1 MFERVAVRGC
11 DAACTAKG
19 VDSVDKQASDNGL
32 GALTAGEKRLI
43 ALESLQWCAVNAV
56 YFLGLIGAATYEL
69 GGNAFLVAAITLVRN
84 LCNSLANA
92 ASGPV
97 IDRIGP
103 RKTALAT
110 LYAMLAM
117 SIFMGIVPPSVP
129 TLMFAAVMMGLGGG
143 SINTCTRTYPVYLT
157 RGKAGLARLNGLMVF
172 YSNIAYA
179 AGPIAGGVLA
189 GFFPTRVVFL
199 FMAVC
204 LVGAIRVTWDCRETV
219 TPEREG
225 SGKQKDDKL
234 GMVSGVIEGARVTMR
249 THDLRLIF
257 VSGFLGFFAFGAF
270 DSLESLFYRDV
281 LAVDV
286 VWMGILSAVSGF
298 GMAIGSYIFT
308 KIPAR
313 KIDIPLLLATLV
325 FVGIGSMIYVGTN
338 ILVVAIAGQ
347 FINGLAWGFMEP
359 TQAILVQERT
369 PMTHLG
375 RVMGFVRLGLNSA
388 GVIPLAVAPF
398 LAEAF
403 GVQRVLFGASCIIA
417 LVGGFSSIMRSGRL
431 RVRRTQVK
439 E

>member
-1 MFERVAVRGC
+1 MS
-11 DAACTAKG
+11 TAR
-19 VDSVDKQASDNGL
+19 
-32 GALTAGEKRLI
+32 ALTSQLGPLATGEKRLI

-69 GGNAFLVAAITLVRN
+69 GGDAFLVAAITLVRN

-92 ASGPV
+92 AAGPV
-97 IDRIGP
+97 IDRVGP
-103 RKTALAT
+103 RKTALIT
-110 LYAMLAM
+110 LVAMLVM
-117 SIFMGIVPPSVP
+117 SVFMGIVPPSVP

-143 SINTCTRTYPVYLT
+143 SINTCTRTYPVYLAQG
-157 RGKAGLARLNGLMVF
+157 RARLARLNGLMVF

-204 LVGAIRVTWDCRETV
+204 LVGALVVTWGCRETV
-219 TPEREG
+219 TPPREEN
-225 SGKQKDDKL
+225 SKLKDDKL
-234 GMVSGVIEGARVTMR
+234 GVVSGVIEGARITMR

-281 LAVDV
+281 LVVDV
-286 VWMGILSAVSGF
+286 VWMGVLSAVSGV

-308 KIPAR
+308 KIPER
-313 KIDIPLLLATLV
+313 KIDVPLLLATLA
-325 FVGIGSMIYVGTN
+325 FVGSGSMIYVGTN
-338 ILVVAIAGQ
+338 ILAVAIVGQ

-388 GVIPLAVAPF
+388 GVIPLAIAPF
-398 LAEAF
+398 LAATF
-403 GVQRVLFGASCIIA
+403 GVQGVLFGASCIIA
-417 LVGGFSSIMRSGRL
+417 AVGISTYA
-431 RVRRTQVK
+431 VRRVSEHRAEGERVAQ
-439 E
+439 

>member
-1 MFERVAVRGC
+1 MS
-11 DAACTAKG
+11 TAR
-19 VDSVDKQASDNGL
+19 
-32 GALTAGEKRLI
+32 ALTNQLGPLATGEKRLI

-69 GGNAFLVAAITLVRN
+69 GGDAFLVAAITLVRN

-92 ASGPV
+92 AAGPV
-97 IDRIGP
+97 IDRVGP
-103 RKTALAT
+103 RKTALIT
-110 LYAMLAM
+110 LVAMLVM
-117 SIFMGIVPPSVP
+117 SVFMGIVPPSVP

-143 SINTCTRTYPVYLT
+143 SINTCTRTYPVYLAQG
-157 RGKAGLARLNGLMVF
+157 RARLARLNGLMVF

-189 GFFPTRVVFL
+189 GLFPTRVVFL

-204 LVGAIRVTWDCRETV
+204 LVGALVVTWGCRETV
-219 TPEREG
+219 TPPREEN
-225 SGKQKDDKL
+225 SKLKDDKL
-234 GMVSGVIEGARVTMR
+234 GVVSGVIEGARITMR

-281 LAVDV
+281 LVVDV
-286 VWMGILSAVSGF
+286 VWMGVLSAVSGV

-308 KIPAR
+308 KIPER
-313 KIDIPLLLATLV
+313 KIDVPLLLATLA

-338 ILVVAIAGQ
+338 ILAVAIVGQ

-388 GVIPLAVAPF
+388 GVIPLAIAPF
-398 LAEAF
+398 LAATF
-403 GVQRVLFGASCIIA
+403 GVQGVLFGASCIIA
-417 LVGGFSSIMRSGRL
+417 AVGISTYAVQRMSEH
-431 RVRRTQVK
+431 RVEEERVAQ
-439 E
+439 

>member
-1 MFERVAVRGC
+1 MS
-11 DAACTAKG
+11 TAR
-19 VDSVDKQASDNGL
+19 
-32 GALTAGEKRLI
+32 ALTNQLGPLATGEKRLI

-69 GGNAFLVAAITLVRN
+69 GGDAFLVAAITLVRN

-92 ASGPV
+92 AAGPV
-97 IDRIGP
+97 IDRVGP
-103 RKTALAT
+103 RKTALVT
-110 LYAMLAM
+110 LVAMLVM

-143 SINTCTRTYPVYLT
+143 SINTCTRTYPVYLAQG
-157 RGKAGLARLNGLMVF
+157 RARLARLNGLMVF

-189 GFFPTRVVFL
+189 GLFPTRVVFL

-204 LVGAIRVTWDCRETV
+204 LVGAIAVTWGCRETV
-219 TPEREG
+219 TPPREENEE
-225 SGKQKDDKL
+225 QDQNDKL
-234 GMVSGVIEGARVTMR
+234 SVIAGVIEGARITMR

-281 LAVDV
+281 LVVDV
-286 VWMGILSAVSGF
+286 VWMGVLSAVSGV

-308 KIPAR
+308 KIPER
-313 KIDIPLLLATLV
+313 KIDVPLLLATLA

-338 ILVVAIAGQ
+338 ILAVAIVGQ

-388 GVIPLAVAPF
+388 GVIPLAIAPF
-398 LAEAF
+398 LAATF
-403 GVQRVLFGASCIIA
+403 GVQGVLFGASCIIA
-417 LVGGFSSIMRSGRL
+417 AVGISTYA
-431 RVRRTQVK
+431 VRRMSEHRAEEERVAQ
-439 E
+439 

>member
-1 MFERVAVRGC
+1 MS
-11 DAACTAKG
+11 TAR
-19 VDSVDKQASDNGL
+19 
-32 GALTAGEKRLI
+32 ALTNQLGPLATGEKRLI

-69 GGNAFLVAAITLVRN
+69 GGDAFLVAAITLVRN

-92 ASGPV
+92 AAGPV
-97 IDRIGP
+97 IDRVGP
-103 RKTALAT
+103 RKTALIT
-110 LYAMLAM
+110 LVAMLVM
-117 SIFMGIVPPSVP
+117 SVFMGIVPPSVP

-143 SINTCTRTYPVYLT
+143 SINTCTRTYPVYLAQG
-157 RGKAGLARLNGLMVF
+157 RARLARLNGLMVF

-189 GFFPTRVVFL
+189 GLFPTRVVFL

-204 LVGAIRVTWDCRETV
+204 LVGAIAVTWGCRETV
-219 TPEREG
+219 TPPREE
-225 SGKQKDDKL
+225 KEEQDQNDKL
-234 GMVSGVIEGARVTMR
+234 SVIAGVIEGARITMR

-281 LAVDV
+281 LVVDV
-286 VWMGILSAVSGF
+286 VWMGVLSAVSGV

-308 KIPAR
+308 KIPER
-313 KIDIPLLLATLV
+313 KIDVPFLLATLA

-338 ILVVAIAGQ
+338 ILAVAIVGQ

-388 GVIPLAVAPF
+388 GVIPLAIAPF
-398 LAEAF
+398 LAATF
-403 GVQRVLFGASCIIA
+403 GVQGVLFGASCIIA
-417 LVGGFSSIMRSGRL
+417 AVGVSTYA
-431 RVRRTQVK
+431 VRRMSDRRAEGERVAQ
-439 E
+439 

>member
-1 MFERVAVRGC
+1 MS
-11 DAACTAKG
+11 TAR
-19 VDSVDKQASDNGL
+19 
-32 GALTAGEKRLI
+32 ALTSQLGPLATGEKRLI

-69 GGNAFLVAAITLVRN
+69 GGDAFLVAAITLVRN

-92 ASGPV
+92 AAGPV
-97 IDRIGP
+97 IDRVGP
-103 RKTALAT
+103 RKTALIT
-110 LYAMLAM
+110 LVAMLVM
-117 SIFMGIVPPSVP
+117 SVFMGIVPPSVP

-143 SINTCTRTYPVYLT
+143 SINTCTRTYPVYLAQG
-157 RGKAGLARLNGLMVF
+157 RARLARLNGLMVF

-204 LVGAIRVTWDCRETV
+204 LVGALVVTWGCRETV
-219 TPEREG
+219 TPPREEN
-225 SGKQKDDKL
+225 SKLKDDKL
-234 GMVSGVIEGARVTMR
+234 GVVSGVIEGARITMR

-281 LAVDV
+281 LVVDV
-286 VWMGILSAVSGF
+286 VWMGVLSAVSGV

-308 KIPAR
+308 KIPER
-313 KIDIPLLLATLV
+313 KIDVPLLLATLA

-338 ILVVAIAGQ
+338 ILAVAIVGQ

-388 GVIPLAVAPF
+388 GVIPLAIAPF
-398 LAEAF
+398 LAATF
-403 GVQRVLFGASCIIA
+403 GVQGVLFGASCIIA
-417 LVGGFSSIMRSGRL
+417 AVGISTYA
-431 RVRRTQVK
+431 VRRVSEHRAEGERVAQ
-439 E
+439 

>member
-1 MFERVAVRGC
+1 
-11 DAACTAKG
+11 
-19 VDSVDKQASDNGL
+19 
-32 GALTAGEKRLI
+32 
-43 ALESLQWCAVNAV
+43 
-56 YFLGLIGAATYEL
+56 
-69 GGNAFLVAAITLVRN
+69 
-84 LCNSLANA
+84 
-92 ASGPV
+92 
-97 IDRIGP
+97 
-103 RKTALAT
+103 
-110 LYAMLAM
+110 
-117 SIFMGIVPPSVP
+117 
-129 TLMFAAVMMGLGGG
+129 MFAAVMMGLGGG

-199 FMAVC
+199 FMAAC

-286 VWMGILSAVSGF
+286 VWMGILSAISGF

-313 KIDIPLLLATLV
+313 KIDIPLLLATLM

-338 ILVVAIAGQ
+338 ILVVAIAGSSST
-347 FINGLAWGFMEP
+347 GL
-359 TQAILVQERT
+359 
-369 PMTHLG
+369 LG
-375 RVMGFVRLGLNSA
+375 DLWSLPRRFSCKSA
-388 GVIPLAVAPF
+388 RP
-398 LAEAF
+398 
-403 GVQRVLFGASCIIA
+403 
-417 LVGGFSSIMRSGRL
+417 
-431 RVRRTQVK
+431 
-439 E
+439 

>member
-1 MFERVAVRGC
+1 MMS
-11 DAACTAKG
+11 TAR
-19 VDSVDKQASDNGL
+19 
-32 GALTAGEKRLI
+32 ALTNQLGPLATGEKRLI

-69 GGNAFLVAAITLVRN
+69 GGDAFLVAAITLVRN

-92 ASGPV
+92 AAGPV
-97 IDRIGP
+97 IDRVGP
-103 RKTALAT
+103 RKTALVT
-110 LYAMLAM
+110 LVAMLVM

-143 SINTCTRTYPVYLT
+143 SINTCTRTYPVYLAQG
-157 RGKAGLARLNGLMVF
+157 RARLARLNGLMVF

-189 GFFPTRVVFL
+189 GLFPTRVVFL

-204 LVGAIRVTWDCRETV
+204 LVGALVVTWGCRETV
-219 TPEREG
+219 TPPREEN
-225 SGKQKDDKL
+225 SKLKDDKL
-234 GMVSGVIEGARVTMR
+234 GVVSGVVEGARITMR

-281 LAVDV
+281 LVVDV
-286 VWMGILSAVSGF
+286 VWMGVLSAVSGV

-308 KIPAR
+308 KIPER
-313 KIDIPLLLATLV
+313 KIDVPLLLATLA

-338 ILVVAIAGQ
+338 ILAVAIVGQ

-388 GVIPLAVAPF
+388 GVIPLAIAPF
-398 LAEAF
+398 LAATF
-403 GVQRVLFGASCIIA
+403 GVQGVLFGASCIIA
-417 LVGGFSSIMRSGRL
+417 AVGISTYA
-431 RVRRTQVK
+431 VRRMSEHRVEEERVAQ
-439 E
+439 

>member
-1 MFERVAVRGC
+1 MMS
-11 DAACTAKG
+11 TAR
-19 VDSVDKQASDNGL
+19 
-32 GALTAGEKRLI
+32 ALTNQLGPLATGEKRLI

-69 GGNAFLVAAITLVRN
+69 GGDAFLVAAITLVRN

-92 ASGPV
+92 AAGPV
-97 IDRIGP
+97 IDRVGP
-103 RKTALAT
+103 RKTALVT
-110 LYAMLAM
+110 LVAMLVM

-143 SINTCTRTYPVYLT
+143 SINTCTRTYPVYLAQG
-157 RGKAGLARLNGLMVF
+157 RARLARLNGLMVF

-189 GFFPTRVVFL
+189 GLFPTRVVFL

-204 LVGAIRVTWDCRETV
+204 LVGALVVTWGCRETV
-219 TPEREG
+219 TPPREEN
-225 SGKQKDDKL
+225 SKLKDDKL
-234 GMVSGVIEGARVTMR
+234 GVVSGVVEGARITMR

-281 LAVDV
+281 LVVDV
-286 VWMGILSAVSGF
+286 VWMGVLSAVSGV

-308 KIPAR
+308 KIPER
-313 KIDIPLLLATLV
+313 KIDVPLLLATLA

-338 ILVVAIAGQ
+338 ILAVAILGQ

-388 GVIPLAVAPF
+388 GVIPLAIAPF
-398 LAEAF
+398 LAATF
-403 GVQRVLFGASCIIA
+403 GVQGVLFGASCIIA
-417 LVGGFSSIMRSGRL
+417 AVGISTYA
-431 RVRRTQVK
+431 VRRMSEHRAEEEWVAQ
-439 E
+439 

>member
-1 MFERVAVRGC
+1 MS
-11 DAACTAKG
+11 TAR
-19 VDSVDKQASDNGL
+19 
-32 GALTAGEKRLI
+32 ALTNQLGPLATGEKRLI

-69 GGNAFLVAAITLVRN
+69 GGDAFLVAAITLVRN

-92 ASGPV
+92 AAGPV
-97 IDRIGP
+97 IDRVGP
-103 RKTALAT
+103 RKTALIT
-110 LYAMLAM
+110 LVAMLVM
-117 SIFMGIVPPSVP
+117 SVFMGIVPPSVP

-143 SINTCTRTYPVYLT
+143 SINTCTRTYPVYLAQG
-157 RGKAGLARLNGLMVF
+157 RARLARLNGLMVF

-189 GFFPTRVVFL
+189 GLFPTRVVFL

-204 LVGAIRVTWDCRETV
+204 LVGAIAVTWGCRETV
-219 TPEREG
+219 TPPREE
-225 SGKQKDDKL
+225 KEEQDQNDKL
-234 GMVSGVIEGARVTMR
+234 SVIAGVIEGARITMR

-281 LAVDV
+281 LVVDV
-286 VWMGILSAVSGF
+286 VWMGVLSAVSGV

-308 KIPAR
+308 KIPER
-313 KIDIPLLLATLV
+313 KIDVPLLLATLA

-338 ILVVAIAGQ
+338 ILAVAIVGQ

-388 GVIPLAVAPF
+388 GVIPLAIAPF
-398 LAEAF
+398 LAATF
-403 GVQRVLFGASCIIA
+403 GVQGVLFGASCIIA
-417 LVGGFSSIMRSGRL
+417 AVGISTYA
-431 RVRRTQVK
+431 VRRMS
-439 E
+439 EHRA

>member
-1 MFERVAVRGC
+1 MS
-11 DAACTAKG
+11 TAR
-19 VDSVDKQASDNGL
+19 
-32 GALTAGEKRLI
+32 ALTNQLGPLATGEKRLI

-69 GGNAFLVAAITLVRN
+69 GGDAFLVAAITLVRN

-92 ASGPV
+92 AAGPV
-97 IDRIGP
+97 IDRVGP
-103 RKTALAT
+103 RKTALVT
-110 LYAMLAM
+110 LVAMLVM
-117 SIFMGIVPPSVP
+117 SVFMGIVPPSVP

-143 SINTCTRTYPVYLT
+143 SINTCTRTYPVYLAQG
-157 RGKAGLARLNGLMVF
+157 RARLARLNGLMVF

-189 GFFPTRVVFL
+189 GLFPTRVVFL

-204 LVGAIRVTWDCRETV
+204 LVGALVVTWGCRETV
-219 TPEREG
+219 TPPREEN
-225 SGKQKDDKL
+225 SKLKDDKL
-234 GMVSGVIEGARVTMR
+234 GVVSGVIEGARITMR

-281 LAVDV
+281 LVVDV
-286 VWMGILSAVSGF
+286 VWMGVLSAVSGV

-308 KIPAR
+308 KIPER
-313 KIDIPLLLATLV
+313 KIDVPLLLATLA

-338 ILVVAIAGQ
+338 ILAVAIVGQ

-388 GVIPLAVAPF
+388 GVIPLAIAPF
-398 LAEAF
+398 LAATF
-403 GVQRVLFGASCIIA
+403 GVQGVLFGASCIIA
-417 LVGGFSSIMRSGRL
+417 AVGVSTYV
-431 RVRRTQVK
+431 VRRMSEHRAEEERVAQ
-439 E
+439 

>member
-1 MFERVAVRGC
+1 MS
-11 DAACTAKG
+11 TAR
-19 VDSVDKQASDNGL
+19 
-32 GALTAGEKRLI
+32 ALTNQLGPLATGEKRLI

-69 GGNAFLVAAITLVRN
+69 GGDAFLVAAITLVRN

-92 ASGPV
+92 AAGPV
-97 IDRIGP
+97 IDRVGP
-103 RKTALAT
+103 RKTALIT
-110 LYAMLAM
+110 LVAMLVM
-117 SIFMGIVPPSVP
+117 SVFMGIVPPSVP

-143 SINTCTRTYPVYLT
+143 SINTCTRTYPVYLAQG
-157 RGKAGLARLNGLMVF
+157 RARLARLNGLMVF

-189 GFFPTRVVFL
+189 GLFPTRVVFL

-204 LVGAIRVTWDCRETV
+204 LVGALVVTWGCRETV
-219 TPEREG
+219 TPPREEN
-225 SGKQKDDKL
+225 GKLKDDKL
-234 GMVSGVIEGARVTMR
+234 GVVSGVIEGARITMR

-281 LAVDV
+281 LVVDV
-286 VWMGILSAVSGF
+286 VWMGVLSAVSGV

-308 KIPAR
+308 KIPER
-313 KIDIPLLLATLV
+313 KIDVPLLLATLA

-338 ILVVAIAGQ
+338 ILAVAIVGQ

-388 GVIPLAVAPF
+388 GVIPLAIAPF
-398 LAEAF
+398 LAATF
-403 GVQRVLFGASCIIA
+403 GVQGVLFGASCIIA
-417 LVGGFSSIMRSGRL
+417 AVGISTYA
-431 RVRRTQVK
+431 VRRMSEHRAEEERVAQ
-439 E
+439 

>member
-1 MFERVAVRGC
+1 MS
-11 DAACTAKG
+11 TAR
-19 VDSVDKQASDNGL
+19 
-32 GALTAGEKRLI
+32 ALTNQLGPLATGEKRLI

-69 GGNAFLVAAITLVRN
+69 GGDAFLVAAITLVRN

-92 ASGPV
+92 AAGPV
-97 IDRIGP
+97 IDRVGP
-103 RKTALAT
+103 RKTALIT
-110 LYAMLAM
+110 LVAMLVM
-117 SIFMGIVPPSVP
+117 SVFMGIVPPSVP

-143 SINTCTRTYPVYLT
+143 SINTCTRTYPVYLAQG
-157 RGKAGLARLNGLMVF
+157 RARLARLNGLMVF

-189 GFFPTRVVFL
+189 GLFPTRVVFL

-204 LVGAIRVTWDCRETV
+204 LVGAIAVTWGCRETV
-219 TPEREG
+219 TPPREEN
-225 SGKQKDDKL
+225 SKLKDDKL
-234 GMVSGVIEGARVTMR
+234 GVVSGVIEGARITMR

-281 LAVDV
+281 LVVDV
-286 VWMGILSAVSGF
+286 VWMGVLSAVSGV

-308 KIPAR
+308 KIPER
-313 KIDIPLLLATLV
+313 KIDVPLLLATLA

-338 ILVVAIAGQ
+338 ILAVAIVGQ

-388 GVIPLAVAPF
+388 GVIPLAIAPF
-398 LAEAF
+398 LAATF
-403 GVQRVLFGASCIIA
+403 GVQGVLFGASCIIA
-417 LVGGFSSIMRSGRL
+417 AVGISTYA
-431 RVRRTQVK
+431 VRRMSEHRAEEERVAQ
-439 E
+439 

>member
-1 MFERVAVRGC
+1 MMS
-11 DAACTAKG
+11 TAR
-19 VDSVDKQASDNGL
+19 
-32 GALTAGEKRLI
+32 ALTNQLGPLATGEKRLI

-69 GGNAFLVAAITLVRN
+69 GGDAFLVAAITLVRN

-92 ASGPV
+92 AAGPV
-97 IDRIGP
+97 IDRVGP
-103 RKTALAT
+103 RKTALIT
-110 LYAMLAM
+110 LVAMLVM
-117 SIFMGIVPPSVP
+117 SVFMGIVPPSVP

-143 SINTCTRTYPVYLT
+143 SINTCTRTYPVYVAQG
-157 RGKAGLARLNGLMVF
+157 RARLARLNGLMVF

-204 LVGAIRVTWDCRETV
+204 LVGALVVTWGCRETV
-219 TPEREG
+219 TPPREEN
-225 SGKQKDDKL
+225 SKLKDDKL
-234 GMVSGVIEGARVTMR
+234 GVVSGVIEGARITMR

-281 LAVDV
+281 LVVDV
-286 VWMGILSAVSGF
+286 VWMGVLSAVSGV

-308 KIPAR
+308 KIPER
-313 KIDIPLLLATLV
+313 KIDVPLLLATLA

-338 ILVVAIAGQ
+338 ILAVAIVGQ

-388 GVIPLAVAPF
+388 GVIPLAIAPF
-398 LAEAF
+398 LAATF
-403 GVQRVLFGASCIIA
+403 GVQGVLFGASCIIA
-417 LVGGFSSIMRSGRL
+417 AVGISTYA
-431 RVRRTQVK
+431 VRRMSEHRAEEERVAQ
-439 E
+439 

>member
-1 MFERVAVRGC
+1 MLRFLERVFTMS
-11 DAACTAKG
+11 TAR
-19 VDSVDKQASDNGL
+19 
-32 GALTAGEKRLI
+32 ALTNQLGPLATGEKRLI

-69 GGNAFLVAAITLVRN
+69 GGDAFLVAAITLVRN

-92 ASGPV
+92 AAGPV
-97 IDRIGP
+97 IDRVGP
-103 RKTALAT
+103 RKTALIT
-110 LYAMLAM
+110 LVAMLVM
-117 SIFMGIVPPSVP
+117 SVFMGIVPPSVP

-143 SINTCTRTYPVYLT
+143 SINTCTRTYPVYLAQG
-157 RGKAGLARLNGLMVF
+157 RARLARLNGLMVF

-189 GFFPTRVVFL
+189 GLFPTRVVFL

-204 LVGAIRVTWDCRETV
+204 LVGALVVTWGCRETV
-219 TPEREG
+219 TPPREEN
-225 SGKQKDDKL
+225 SKLKDDKL
-234 GMVSGVIEGARVTMR
+234 GVVSGVIEGARITMR

-281 LAVDV
+281 LVVDV
-286 VWMGILSAVSGF
+286 VWMGVLSAVSGV

-308 KIPAR
+308 KIPER
-313 KIDIPLLLATLV
+313 KIDVPLLLATLA

-338 ILVVAIAGQ
+338 ILAVAIVGQ

-388 GVIPLAVAPF
+388 GVIPLAIAPF
-398 LAEAF
+398 LAATF
-403 GVQRVLFGASCIIA
+403 GVQGVLFGASCIIA
-417 LVGGFSSIMRSGRL
+417 AVGISTYA
-431 RVRRTQVK
+431 VRRMSEHRAEEERVAQ
-439 E
+439 

>member
-1 MFERVAVRGC
+1 MGNV
-11 DAACTAKG
+11 AKG
-19 VDSVDKQASDNGL
+19 EQRDL
-32 GALTAGEKRLI
+32 LTQGEKRLI

-69 GGNAFLVAAITLVRN
+69 GGDAFLVAAITLVRN

-97 IDRIGP
+97 IDRVGP

-110 LYAMLAM
+110 LFAMLAM
-117 SIFMGIVPPSVP
+117 SIFMGVAPPSVP
-129 TLMFAAVMMGLGGG
+129 TLIFAAIMMGLGGG

-157 RGKAGLARLNGLMVF
+157 RGRAQLARLNGLMVF

-204 LVGAIRVTWDCRETV
+204 LVGAILVTWDCRETV
-219 TPEREG
+219 TPGREQG
-225 SGKQKDDKL
+225 DREADDRL
-234 GMVSGVIEGARVTMR
+234 GMVSGVIEGARITMR

-286 VWMGILSAVSGF
+286 VWMGILSAISGF
-298 GMAIGSYIFT
+298 GMAIGSYAFT
-308 KIPAR
+308 KIPEH
-313 KIDIPLLLATLV
+313 KIDIPLLLATLT
-325 FVGIGSMIYVGTN
+325 FVGVGSMVYVGTN
-338 ILVVAIAGQ
+338 VLAIAIVGQ

-359 TQAILVQERT
+359 TQSILVQERT
-369 PMTHLG
+369 PITHIG

-388 GVIPLAVAPF
+388 GVVPLAMAPF
-398 LAEAF
+398 LAAVF
-403 GVQRVLFGASCIIA
+403 GVQEVLFGASCIIA
-417 LVGGFSSIMRSGRL
+417 LVGASTYLMRRASM
-431 RVRRTQVK
+431 RRAAR
-439 E
+439 EEASC

>member
-1 MFERVAVRGC
+1 MS
-11 DAACTAKG
+11 TAR
-19 VDSVDKQASDNGL
+19 
-32 GALTAGEKRLI
+32 ALTNQLGPLATGEKRLI

-69 GGNAFLVAAITLVRN
+69 GGDAFLVAAITLVRN

-92 ASGPV
+92 AAGPV
-97 IDRIGP
+97 IDRVGP
-103 RKTALAT
+103 RKTALIT
-110 LYAMLAM
+110 LVAMLVM
-117 SIFMGIVPPSVP
+117 SVFMGIVPPSVP

-143 SINTCTRTYPVYLT
+143 SINTCTRTYPVYLAQG
-157 RGKAGLARLNGLMVF
+157 RARLARLNGLMVF

-189 GFFPTRVVFL
+189 GLFPTRVVFL

-204 LVGAIRVTWDCRETV
+204 LVGALVVTWGCRETV
-219 TPEREG
+219 TPPREENEE
-225 SGKQKDDKL
+225 QDQNDKL
-234 GMVSGVIEGARVTMR
+234 SVIAGVIEGARITMR

-281 LAVDV
+281 LVVDV
-286 VWMGILSAVSGF
+286 VWMGVLSAVSGV

-308 KIPAR
+308 KIPER
-313 KIDIPLLLATLV
+313 KIDVPLLLATLA

-338 ILVVAIAGQ
+338 ILAVAIVGQ

-388 GVIPLAVAPF
+388 GVIPLAIAPF
-398 LAEAF
+398 LAATF
-403 GVQRVLFGASCIIA
+403 GVQGVLFGASCIIA
-417 LVGGFSSIMRSGRL
+417 AVGISTYA
-431 RVRRTQVK
+431 VRRMSEHRAEEERVAQ
-439 E
+439 

>member
-1 MFERVAVRGC
+1 MS
-11 DAACTAKG
+11 TAR
-19 VDSVDKQASDNGL
+19 
-32 GALTAGEKRLI
+32 ALTNQLGPLATGEKRLI

-69 GGNAFLVAAITLVRN
+69 GGDAFLVAAITLVRN

-92 ASGPV
+92 AAGPV
-97 IDRIGP
+97 IDRVGP
-103 RKTALAT
+103 RKTALVT
-110 LYAMLAM
+110 LVAMLVM

-143 SINTCTRTYPVYLT
+143 SINTCTRTYPVYLAQG
-157 RGKAGLARLNGLMVF
+157 RARLARLNGLMVF

-189 GFFPTRVVFL
+189 GLFPTRVVFL

-204 LVGAIRVTWDCRETV
+204 LVGALVVTWGCRETV
-219 TPEREG
+219 TPPREEN
-225 SGKQKDDKL
+225 SKLKDDKL
-234 GMVSGVIEGARVTMR
+234 GVVSGVIEGARITMR

-281 LAVDV
+281 LVVDV
-286 VWMGILSAVSGF
+286 VWMGVLSAVSGV

-308 KIPAR
+308 KIPER
-313 KIDIPLLLATLV
+313 KIDVPLLLATLA

-338 ILVVAIAGQ
+338 ILAVAIVGQ

-388 GVIPLAVAPF
+388 GVIPLAIAPF
-398 LAEAF
+398 LAATF
-403 GVQRVLFGASCIIA
+403 GVQGVLFGASCIIA
-417 LVGGFSSIMRSGRL
+417 AVGISTYA
-431 RVRRTQVK
+431 VRRMSEHRAEEERVAQ
-439 E
+439 

>member
-1 MFERVAVRGC
+1 MS
-11 DAACTAKG
+11 TAR
-19 VDSVDKQASDNGL
+19 
-32 GALTAGEKRLI
+32 ALTNQLGPLATGEKRLI

-69 GGNAFLVAAITLVRN
+69 GGDAFLVAAITLVRN

-92 ASGPV
+92 AAGPV
-97 IDRIGP
+97 IDRVGP
-103 RKTALAT
+103 RKTALIT
-110 LYAMLAM
+110 LVAMLVM
-117 SIFMGIVPPSVP
+117 SVFMGIVPPSVP

-143 SINTCTRTYPVYLT
+143 SINTCTRTYPVYLAQG
-157 RGKAGLARLNGLMVF
+157 RARLARLNGLMVF

-189 GFFPTRVVFL
+189 GLFPTRVVFL

-204 LVGAIRVTWDCRETV
+204 LVGALVVTWGCRETV
-219 TPEREG
+219 TPPREENEE
-225 SGKQKDDKL
+225 QDQNDKL
-234 GMVSGVIEGARVTMR
+234 SVIAGVIEGARITMR

-281 LAVDV
+281 LVVDV
-286 VWMGILSAVSGF
+286 VWMGVLSAVSGV

-308 KIPAR
+308 KIPEC
-313 KIDIPLLLATLV
+313 KIDMPLLLATLA

-338 ILVVAIAGQ
+338 ILAVAIVGQ

-388 GVIPLAVAPF
+388 GVIPLAIAPF
-398 LAEAF
+398 LAATF
-403 GVQRVLFGASCIIA
+403 GVQGVLFGASCIIA
-417 LVGGFSSIMRSGRL
+417 AVGISTYA
-431 RVRRTQVK
+431 VRRMSEHRAEEERVAQ
-439 E
+439 

>member
-1 MFERVAVRGC
+1 MS
-11 DAACTAKG
+11 TAR
-19 VDSVDKQASDNGL
+19 
-32 GALTAGEKRLI
+32 ALTNQLGPLATGEKRLI

-69 GGNAFLVAAITLVRN
+69 GGDAFLVAAITLVRN

-92 ASGPV
+92 AAGPV
-97 IDRIGP
+97 IDRVGP
-103 RKTALAT
+103 RKTALIT
-110 LYAMLAM
+110 LVAMLVM
-117 SIFMGIVPPSVP
+117 SVFMGIVPPSIP

-143 SINTCTRTYPVYLT
+143 SINTCTRTYPVYLAQG
-157 RGKAGLARLNGLMVF
+157 RARLARLNGLMVF

-204 LVGAIRVTWDCRETV
+204 LVGALVVTWGCRETV
-219 TPEREG
+219 TPPREEN
-225 SGKQKDDKL
+225 SKLKDDKL
-234 GMVSGVIEGARVTMR
+234 GVVSGVIEGARITMR

-281 LAVDV
+281 LVVDV
-286 VWMGILSAVSGF
+286 VWMGVLSAVSGV

-308 KIPAR
+308 KIPER
-313 KIDIPLLLATLV
+313 KIDVPLLLATLA

-338 ILVVAIAGQ
+338 ILAVAIVGQ

-388 GVIPLAVAPF
+388 GVIPLAIAPF
-398 LAEAF
+398 LAATF
-403 GVQRVLFGASCIIA
+403 GVQGVLFGASCIIA
-417 LVGGFSSIMRSGRL
+417 AVGVSTYV
-431 RVRRTQVK
+431 VRRMSDRRAEVERVAQ
-439 E
+439 

>member
-1 MFERVAVRGC
+1 MS
-11 DAACTAKG
+11 TAR
-19 VDSVDKQASDNGL
+19 
-32 GALTAGEKRLI
+32 ALTNQLGPLATGEKRLI

-69 GGNAFLVAAITLVRN
+69 GGDAFLVAAITLVRN

-92 ASGPV
+92 AAGPV
-97 IDRIGP
+97 IDRVGP
-103 RKTALAT
+103 RKTALIT
-110 LYAMLAM
+110 LVAMLVM
-117 SIFMGIVPPSVP
+117 SVFMGIVPPSVP

-143 SINTCTRTYPVYLT
+143 SINTCTRTYPVYLAQG
-157 RGKAGLARLNGLMVF
+157 RARLARLNGLMVF

-179 AGPIAGGVLA
+179 VGPIAGGVLA
-189 GFFPTRVVFL
+189 GLFPTRVVFL

-204 LVGAIRVTWDCRETV
+204 LVGALVVTWGCRETV
-219 TPEREG
+219 TPPREEN
-225 SGKQKDDKL
+225 SKLKDDKL
-234 GMVSGVIEGARVTMR
+234 GVVSGVIEGARITMR

-281 LAVDV
+281 LVVDV
-286 VWMGILSAVSGF
+286 VWMGVLSAVSGV

-308 KIPAR
+308 KIPER
-313 KIDIPLLLATLV
+313 KIDVPLLLATLA

-338 ILVVAIAGQ
+338 ILAVAIVGQ

-388 GVIPLAVAPF
+388 GVIPLAIAPF
-398 LAEAF
+398 LAAMF
-403 GVQRVLFGASCIIA
+403 GVQGVLFGASCIIA
-417 LVGGFSSIMRSGRL
+417 AVGISTYA
-431 RVRRTQVK
+431 VRRMSEHRAEEERVAQ
-439 E
+439 

>member
-1 MFERVAVRGC
+1 MGITGK
-11 DAACTAKG
+11 DG
-19 VDSVDKQASDNGL
+19 GL
-32 GALTAGEKRLI
+32 AALTSGERRLI

-69 GGNAFLVAAITLVRN
+69 GGDAFLVAAITLARN

-92 ASGPV
+92 AAGPV
-97 IDRIGP
+97 IDRVGP
-103 RKTALAT
+103 RKTALVT
-110 LYAMLAM
+110 LVSMLAM
-117 SIFMGIVPPSVP
+117 SVFMGIVPPSVP

-143 SINTCTRTYPVYLT
+143 AINTCTRTYPVYLT
-157 RGKAGLARLNGLMVF
+157 RGRAGLARLNGLMVF

-199 FMAVC
+199 FMAAC
-204 LVGAIRVTWDCRETV
+204 LVAALYVTWGCREV
-219 TPEREG
+219 IEPERAADEPA
-225 SGKQKDDKL
+225 DDKL
-234 GMVSGVIEGARVTMR
+234 GVVSGVLEGARITMR

-281 LAVDV
+281 LVVDV

-308 KIPAR
+308 KIPPR
-313 KIDIPLLLATLV
+313 KIDIPLLLATLM
-325 FVGIGSMIYVGTN
+325 FVGVGSMIYVGTN
-338 ILVVAIAGQ
+338 VLAIAIAGQ

-388 GVIPLAVAPF
+388 GVVPLAIAPF
-398 LAEAF
+398 LAQVF
-403 GVQRVLFGASCIIA
+403 GVQEVLFGASCIIA
-417 LVGGFSSIMRSGRL
+417 LVGGVSYAW
-431 RVRRTQVK
+431 RRASHARQL
-439 E
+439 ERE

>member
-1 MFERVAVRGC
+1 MS
-11 DAACTAKG
+11 TAR
-19 VDSVDKQASDNGL
+19 
-32 GALTAGEKRLI
+32 ALTNQLGPLATGEKRLI

-69 GGNAFLVAAITLVRN
+69 GGDAFLVAAITLVRN

-92 ASGPV
+92 AAGPV
-97 IDRIGP
+97 IDRVGP
-103 RKTALAT
+103 RKTALVT
-110 LYAMLAM
+110 LVAMLVM
-117 SIFMGIVPPSVP
+117 SVFMGIVPPSVP

-143 SINTCTRTYPVYLT
+143 SINTCTRTYPVYLAQG
-157 RGKAGLARLNGLMVF
+157 RARLARLNGLMVF

-189 GFFPTRVVFL
+189 GLFPTRVVFL

-204 LVGAIRVTWDCRETV
+204 LVGALVVTWGCRETV
-219 TPEREG
+219 TPPREEN
-225 SGKQKDDKL
+225 SKLKDDKL
-234 GMVSGVIEGARVTMR
+234 GVVSGVIEGARITMR

-281 LAVDV
+281 LVVDV
-286 VWMGILSAVSGF
+286 VWMGVLSAVSGV

-308 KIPAR
+308 KIPER
-313 KIDIPLLLATLV
+313 KIDVPLLLATLA

-338 ILVVAIAGQ
+338 ILAVAIVGQ

-388 GVIPLAVAPF
+388 GVIPLAIAPF
-398 LAEAF
+398 LAATF
-403 GVQRVLFGASCIIA
+403 GVQGVLFGASCIIA
-417 LVGGFSSIMRSGRL
+417 AVGISTYA
-431 RVRRTQVK
+431 VRRMSEHRAEEERVAQ
-439 E
+439 

>member
-1 MFERVAVRGC
+1 MS
-11 DAACTAKG
+11 TAR
-19 VDSVDKQASDNGL
+19 
-32 GALTAGEKRLI
+32 ALTNQLGPLATGEKRLI

-69 GGNAFLVAAITLVRN
+69 GGDAFLVAAITLVRN

-92 ASGPV
+92 AAGPV
-97 IDRIGP
+97 IDRVGP
-103 RKTALAT
+103 RKTALVT
-110 LYAMLAM
+110 LVAMLVM

-143 SINTCTRTYPVYLT
+143 SINTCTRTYPVYLAQG
-157 RGKAGLARLNGLMVF
+157 RARLARLNGLMVF

-204 LVGAIRVTWDCRETV
+204 LVGALVVTWGCRETV
-219 TPEREG
+219 TPPREEN
-225 SGKQKDDKL
+225 SKLKDDKL
-234 GMVSGVIEGARVTMR
+234 GVVSGVIEGARITMR

-281 LAVDV
+281 LVVDV
-286 VWMGILSAVSGF
+286 VWMGVLSAVSGV

-308 KIPAR
+308 KIPER
-313 KIDIPLLLATLV
+313 KIDVPLLLATLA

-338 ILVVAIAGQ
+338 ILAVAIVGQ

-388 GVIPLAVAPF
+388 GVIPLAIAPF
-398 LAEAF
+398 LAATF
-403 GVQRVLFGASCIIA
+403 GVQGVLFGASCIIA
-417 LVGGFSSIMRSGRL
+417 AVGISTYA
-431 RVRRTQVK
+431 VRRMSEHRAEEERVAQ
-439 E
+439 

>member
-1 MFERVAVRGC
+1 MS
-11 DAACTAKG
+11 TAR
-19 VDSVDKQASDNGL
+19 
-32 GALTAGEKRLI
+32 ALTNQLGPLATGEKRLI

-69 GGNAFLVAAITLVRN
+69 GGDAFLVAAITLVRN

-92 ASGPV
+92 AAGPV
-97 IDRIGP
+97 IDRVGP
-103 RKTALAT
+103 RKTALIT
-110 LYAMLAM
+110 LVAMLVM
-117 SIFMGIVPPSVP
+117 SVFMGIVPPSVP

-143 SINTCTRTYPVYLT
+143 SINTCTRTYPVYLAQG
-157 RGKAGLARLNGLMVF
+157 RARLARLNGLMVF

-189 GFFPTRVVFL
+189 GLFPTRVVFL

-204 LVGAIRVTWDCRETV
+204 LVGAIAVTWGCRETV
-219 TPEREG
+219 TPPREENEE
-225 SGKQKDDKL
+225 QDQNDKL
-234 GMVSGVIEGARVTMR
+234 SVIAGVIEGARITMR

-281 LAVDV
+281 LVVDV
-286 VWMGILSAVSGF
+286 VWMGVLSAVSGV

-308 KIPAR
+308 KIPER
-313 KIDIPLLLATLV
+313 KIDVPLLLATLA

-338 ILVVAIAGQ
+338 ILAVAIVGQ

-388 GVIPLAVAPF
+388 GVIPLAIAPF
-398 LAEAF
+398 LAATF
-403 GVQRVLFGASCIIA
+403 GVQGVLFGASCIIA
-417 LVGGFSSIMRSGRL
+417 AVGISTYA
-431 RVRRTQVK
+431 VRRMSEHRAEEERVAQ
-439 E
+439 

>member
-1 MFERVAVRGC
+1 MS
-11 DAACTAKG
+11 TAR
-19 VDSVDKQASDNGL
+19 
-32 GALTAGEKRLI
+32 ALTNQLGPLATGEKRLI

-69 GGNAFLVAAITLVRN
+69 GGDAFLVAAITLVRN

-92 ASGPV
+92 AAGPV
-97 IDRIGP
+97 IDRVGP
-103 RKTALAT
+103 RKTALVT
-110 LYAMLAM
+110 LVAMLVM

-143 SINTCTRTYPVYLT
+143 SINTCTRTYPVYLAQG
-157 RGKAGLARLNGLMVF
+157 RARLARLNGLMVF

-204 LVGAIRVTWDCRETV
+204 LVGALVVTWGCRETV
-219 TPEREG
+219 TPPREEN
-225 SGKQKDDKL
+225 SKLKDDKL
-234 GMVSGVIEGARVTMR
+234 GVVSGVIEGARITMR

-281 LAVDV
+281 LVVDV
-286 VWMGILSAVSGF
+286 VWMGVLSAVSGV

-308 KIPAR
+308 KIPER
-313 KIDIPLLLATLV
+313 KIDVPLLLATLA

-338 ILVVAIAGQ
+338 ILAVAIVGQ

-359 TQAILVQERT
+359 TQTILVQERT

-388 GVIPLAVAPF
+388 GVIPLAIAPF
-398 LAEAF
+398 LAATF
-403 GVQRVLFGASCIIA
+403 GVQGVLFGASCIIA
-417 LVGGFSSIMRSGRL
+417 AVGISTYA
-431 RVRRTQVK
+431 VRRMSEHRAEEERVAQ
-439 E
+439 

>member
-1 MFERVAVRGC
+1 MS
-11 DAACTAKG
+11 TAR
-19 VDSVDKQASDNGL
+19 
-32 GALTAGEKRLI
+32 ALTNQLGPLATGEKRLI

-69 GGNAFLVAAITLVRN
+69 GGDAFLVAAITLVRN

-92 ASGPV
+92 AAGPV
-97 IDRIGP
+97 IDRVGP
-103 RKTALAT
+103 RKTALIT
-110 LYAMLAM
+110 LVAMLVM
-117 SIFMGIVPPSVP
+117 SVFMGIVPPSVP

-143 SINTCTRTYPVYLT
+143 SINTCTRTYPVYLAQG
-157 RGKAGLARLNGLMVF
+157 RARLARLNGLMVF

-189 GFFPTRVVFL
+189 GLFPTRVVFL

-204 LVGAIRVTWDCRETV
+204 LVGALVVTWGCRETV
-219 TPEREG
+219 TPPREEN
-225 SGKQKDDKL
+225 SKLKDDKL
-234 GMVSGVIEGARVTMR
+234 GVVSGVIEGARITMR

-281 LAVDV
+281 LVVDV
-286 VWMGILSAVSGF
+286 VWMGVLSAVSGV

-308 KIPAR
+308 KIPER
-313 KIDIPLLLATLV
+313 KIDVPLLLATLA

-338 ILVVAIAGQ
+338 ILAVAIVGQ

-388 GVIPLAVAPF
+388 GVIPLAIAPF
-398 LAEAF
+398 LAATF
-403 GVQRVLFGASCIIA
+403 GVQGVLFGASCIIA
-417 LVGGFSSIMRSGRL
+417 AVGISTYA
-431 RVRRTQVK
+431 VRRVSEHRAEGERVAQ
-439 E
+439 